1 FDLTTIA
8 DSVIRKKVSLINKSR
23 ILEDYSVTE
32 LRISASEIGV
42 ALEAEKIGEIEKIK
56 MPQIRKDVN

>member
-1 FDLTTIA
+1 M
-8 DSVIRKKVSLINKSR
+8 
-23 ILEDYSVTE
+23 TE